1 MKGKRS
7 LRKTAG
13 VSDISSTSHR
23 LRQKGNDDTNTQTH
37 KHTHMWN

>member
-1 MKGKRS
+1 MMVKRS

-23 LRQKGNDDTNTQTH
+23 LRQKGKDAANTQTH
-37 KHTHMWN
+37 EHTHTN